1 MSGADLNILIAFAA
15 GLLSFFSPCVLPLLP
30 AYLGALGA
38 LAFPVSGETKENAH
52 PPGRKRVMLLALAF
66 VGGFAVIFISM
77 GLAAGFLGQALLVHR
92 ELIYRI
98 GGIIVILFGLV
109 QLGVF
114 RLSFL
119 ERSWRLRDRAPA
131 VSGFFSAF
139 IMGAIFSAGWS
150 PCVGPVLG
158 GILFLAMATASP
170 LQAAIYLVAYTI
182 GMAVPFLLVA
192 FFMEGFMAKRKNINK
207 YLPTL
212 SRLSGI
218 LLIILGILL
227 VSGLFLRLT
236 AILTF

>member
-1 MSGADLNILIAFAA
+1 MSGADLNILIAFSA

-38 LAFPVSGETKENAH
+38 LAFPGSGETKENAH
-52 PPGRKRVMLLALAF
+52 PGRKRVMLLALAF

-114 RLSFL
+114 RLSIL

-170 LQAAIYLVAYTI
+170 LQAAIYLVAYTV

-207 YLPTL
+207 YLPIL
-212 SRLSGI
+212 SRLSG
-218 LLIILGILL
+218 LLLLALGILL

-236 AILTF
+236 AMLTF